1 MQQYIDALVA
11 HADKAEKLAAHEC
24 EKKRKALKEIEAK
37 RTAVVAKIIG
47 VPVSEVVAREHYA
60 DRFTVKRWP
69 GIRIDVEGAPAW
81 KAHEAAEQAAR
92 AAVRECCEALSV
104 PKGLKG
110 TSAANKLRAFIRAR
124 YGAKPKVA
132 PSAAIAAF
140 LDANQPV
147 ACKVD

>member
-11 HADKAEKLAAHEC
+11 YADKAERLAAQEC

-37 RTAVVAKIIG
+37 RAAVVAKIIG
-47 VPVSEVVAREHYA
+47 VPVGEVEFREHYM

-69 GIRIDVEGAPAW
+69 GIRIDVDGSPAW
-81 KAHEAAEQAAR
+81 AEHQNAERVAR
-92 AAVRECCEALSV
+92 AAVRECCEAQSV

-132 PSAAIAAF
+132 PSVAVAAF
-140 LDANQPV
+140 LDATQPV
-147 ACKVD
+147 ACKAA